1 MESVGADVIVE
12 AKRER
17 LSGDFFPL
25 PTSGDNA
32 FPILS
37 RFDGDSAFY
46 NMITSSRFI
55 YLDAQEDRVAIQ
67 RLRAKQHIGG
77 SSLPIL
83 VATQTWTGGDVIPGL
98 PSIPVDDTGVF
109 TDLEGMVRVPSQ
121 SMELDESHQKRI
133 DDSLGQWVAKSKQG
147 CIMSLLE
154 GHPLLEEDGSI
165 VDFPQRSGYIEL
177 QNAMIL
183 FVTLPLR
190 PGNSARSYPNEWME
204 DGSILTWFLREYD
217 WRSGGTDVA
226 KKLLG
231 TADSD
236 NSQSTAILFAR
247 RGKGHFL
254 CCGRC
259 RIVESP
265 TATSSSSVSSDAT
278 STTRDGK
285 LVKLFLLLQDWAK
298 LHEMEDFRTL
308 VDP

>member
-1 MESVGADVIVE
+1 
-12 AKRER
+12 
-17 LSGDFFPL
+17 
-25 PTSGDNA
+25 
-32 FPILS
+32 
-37 RFDGDSAFY
+37 
-46 NMITSSRFI
+46 
-55 YLDAQEDRVAIQ
+55 
-67 RLRAKQHIGG
+67 
-77 SSLPIL
+77 
-83 VATQTWTGGDVIPGL
+83 
-98 PSIPVDDTGVF
+98 
-109 TDLEGMVRVPSQ
+109 
-121 SMELDESHQKRI
+121 
-133 DDSLGQWVAKSKQG
+133 
-147 CIMSLLE
+147 LLE
-154 GHPLLEEDGSI
+154 GHSLLEEDGSI

-231 TADSD
+231 TADFA

-265 TATSSSSVSSDAT
+265 TATASSSVSSDAT

-298 LHEMEDFRTL
+298 LHETEDFRTL